1 MALIVKIGAN
11 LDNFNKQMRK
21 LTKDTKNVGGSLQD
35 LGGKLTAGLTLPLV
49 GVGAASLKTADDFQ
63 KSQGMMQARLGET
76 SGRAKELESVAR
88 DVWKNGFGENVQ
100 AAADGVTM
108 VNQNMKGMSNKEING
123 VTKSAFMLSDV
134 FGFDLNESTRAGK
147 ALMDNFGVSGTK
159 AMDLITVGA
168 QKGGDY
174 SGELLD
180 TISEYSVQF
189 SSMGMSADD
198 MFNIFIQGAQN
209 GAFNLD
215 KVGDAVKEFNIRAQD
230 GSKTTKEGFAMIGL
244 NANQMGT
251 AIAKGGEDGRKA
263 FMATVAALAKMKDPM
278 KQNQAGVALF
288 GTQWEDVR
296 GKVIKAMD
304 PAVNKLG
311 EVDGAAKRAGESAY
325 NSLGDKFQQTMRSLG
340 EALAPIGDVLLNM
353 ADQIFPVIQNAVS
366 TLSSA
371 FQSLSPSTQT
381 FIVVLGLIAAAI
393 GPILAV
399 VGTMIIAFG
408 QLSAACG
415 ILEISMAAAFW
426 WVAAIIAA
434 LAAIVAIIVYWDE
447 IKKYFA
453 VFWSYLQS
461 LFSAA
466 LNFINGLFAS
476 IWGGIVSFTQS
487 IWNGLVN
494 FFTSVLSGLNSLFTS
509 VWNGIKSVTSA
520 VWSAI
525 SGFLSELWNGISG
538 AAKAVWNGLSAYFSF
553 VLNAYKTIFMTVW
566 NAIKGFLVGLW
577 NGIISVGRAIW
588 NGLVSYYSG
597 VFSTIFSVTSTVWN
611 AIKSVI
617 VAVWNGIKSGVSS
630 AVHTVSSVVSG
641 VWNGIKSVTSSV
653 WNGIKNAIVSPIS
666 AAKDKIAG
674 IVNAIKGFFSGMHL
688 SLPRIKMPHFSIDG
702 KFSLAPPSVP
712 KLNIKWFKTGGV
724 IKGTP
729 GGSLIGAGEA
739 GDEAIVPLSNKSKML
754 PFAQAIASM
763 IGSGNDEDTSNGPQI
778 LRMENVLNLDGRELA
793 RILQPMLDIANA
805 DKITIDAIMSGGL
818 PG

>member
-11 LDNFNKQMRK
+11 LNDFDKQMRK
-21 LTKDTKNVGGSLQD
+21 LTKDVNNVGGHLQD
-35 LGGKLTAGLTLPLV
+35 IGGKLTAGLTLPLAA
-49 GVGAASLKTADDFQ
+49 VGAASIKTADDFQ

-76 SGRAKELESVAR
+76 SGRAKELESIAR

-189 SSMGMSADD
+189 SSMGMSAED

-230 GSKTTKEGFAMIGL
+230 GSKTTNDGFKMIGL

-340 EALAPIGDVLLNM
+340 EALEPIGEVLLNM
-353 ADQIFPVIQNAVS
+353 ANQVFPVIQNAVS

-381 FIVVLGLIAAAI
+381 FIVVLGMIVAAI
-393 GPILAV
+393 GPVIAV
-399 VGTMIIAFG
+399 IGTMVIVFG
-408 QLSAACG
+408 QLSAACTVLG
-415 ILEISMAAAFW
+415 ISVMGTAAKMVGAFLPAGMGVRGAFGLMTKGLWQWIADLGKSIVSVVVWSGKMIASAAVASAQFIASMARITASAAVSAAKFIGVAILYGAQWAFIGIQATINAVKVAAAWALSTGAAMAKAVASIIATAAVFIARWIMMAAGAMAQAAIMAAAWFVALGPIG
-426 WVAAIIAA
+426 WVSAAVIALVALIIANWNT
-434 LAAIVAIIVYWDE
+434 V
-447 IKKYFA
+447 KK
-453 VFWSYLQS
+453 WTIQ
-461 LFSAA
+461 
-466 LNFINGLFAS
+466 
-476 IWGGIVSFTQS
+476 IWGS
-487 IWNGLVN
+487 ISN
-494 FFTSVLSGLNSLFTS
+494 
-509 VWNGIKSVTSA
+509 
-520 VWSAI
+520 
-525 SGFLSELWNGISG
+525 FLSNLW
-538 AAKAVWNGLSAYFSF
+538 
-553 VLNAYKTIFMTVW
+553 T
-566 NAIKGFLVGLW
+566 
-577 NGIISVGRAIW
+577 
-588 NGLVSYYSG
+588 
-597 VFSTIFSVTSTVWN
+597 
-611 AIKSVI
+611 
-617 VAVWNGIKSGVSS
+617 GIKSGVSS
-630 AVHTVSSVVSG
+630 AVNTVSSVVSS

-674 IVNAIKGFFSGMHL
+674 IVNAIKGFFTGMHL
-688 SLPRIKMPHFSIDG
+688 SLPKIKMPHFSIDG

-763 IGSGNDEDTSNGPQI
+763 IDHTGSGTDEPSGPKLLQ
-778 LRMENVLNLDGRELA
+778 LENIVNLDGHELA
-793 RILQPMLDIANA
+793 RILQPLLDIANA
-805 DKITIDAIMSGGL
+805 DKITIDAIMSGGVQ
-818 PG
+818 

>member
-11 LDNFNKQMRK
+11 LDNFNRQMHK
-21 LTKDTKNVGGSLQD
+21 LTKDTKNVGGGLQD

-49 GVGAASLKTADDFQ
+49 GVGAASIKTADDFQ

-100 AAADGVTM
+100 AAADGVTL

-393 GPILAV
+393 GPVLAV

-408 QLSAACG
+408 QLKAACVA
-415 ILEISMAAAFW
+415 LEISMSAAFW
-426 WVAAIIAA
+426 WVAIIIAA
-434 LAAIVAIIVYWDE
+434 LAGIVAIIVYWDQ

-453 VFWSYLQS
+453 AFWSYLQS

-466 LNFINGLFAS
+466 LNAIMGLISSVWGGVVSFAQT
-476 IWGGIVSFTQS
+476 IWGGLLTYFKME
-487 IWNGLVN
+487 
-494 FFTSVLSGLNSLFTS
+494 LNAYTTLFS
-509 VWNGIKSVTSA
+509 AIWNGIKSVTSA
-520 VWSAI
+520 VWSGI
-525 SGFLSELWNGISG
+525 QGFLNAVWNSIS
-538 AAKAVWNGLSAYFSF
+538 AVAKAVWNGVLAYFTF
-553 VLNAYKTIFMTVW
+553 VLNGYKTIFLTVW
-566 NAIKGFLVGLW
+566 NAIKSFLSDLW
-577 NGIISVGRAIW
+577 TGIVVVAKAIW
-588 NGLVSYYSG
+588 NGLLSYYSG
-597 VFSTIFSVTSTVWN
+597 VFSLILGVTTTVWN

-617 VAVWNGIKSGVSS
+617 VSIWGGIKSSVSS
-630 AVHTVSSVVSG
+630 AVNAVSSFVSG
-641 VWNGIKSVTSSV
+641 VWNGIMSATSSV

-666 AAKDKIAG
+666 AARDKIAG
-674 IVNAIKGFFSGMHL
+674 IVDAIKGFFTGMHL
-688 SLPRIKMPHFSIDG
+688 SLPKIKMPHFSIDG

-712 KLNIKWFKTGGV
+712 KLDIKWFKTGGV

-763 IGSGNDEDTSNGPQI
+763 IDHTGTGTDDPSGPKLLQ
-778 LRMENVLNLDGRELA
+778 LENVVNLDGHELV
-793 RILQPMLDIANA
+793 RILQPLLDIVNA
-805 DKITIDAIMSGGL
+805 DKITIDGIMSGGV
-818 PG
+818 P